1 MLRTLSLLLP
11 LLAAPPAAPAQAP
24 RARIE
29 ALMRE
34 ANRDP
39 GALVPLLLEASP
51 AVASLA
57 SDEAVL
63 LADTLDRYASR
74 AFFSPARPPRME
86 ELGLRVHRVARGE
99 VAERIAQRYRIGV
112 GMLGYLNEGFEPDRL
127 RVGQELK
134 VLDLS
139 DRSLRLEV
147 VRGRYRLLARRGDVL
162 VACFPVGLGAAGS
175 PTPLGATKVANRVLD
190 PQWTHPETKQV
201 FAPRDPGN
209 VLGGYWIALD
219 PAGIG
224 RDGIGLHGYTGEV
237 AEGWIE
243 QPASHGCVRL
253 LQPHVDRVFHL
264 AVEGTPVEIV
274 R

>member
-1 MLRTLSLLLP
+1 MLRTLAVLLSL
-11 LLAAPPAAPAQAP
+11 AAAPAVASAQVP

-34 ANRDP
+34 ANRDA

-51 AVASLA
+51 AVGSLA

-74 AFFSPARPPRME
+74 AFFSPARPPQME

-112 GMLGYLNEGFEPDRL
+112 GLLGYLNEGFEPDRL
-127 RVGQELK
+127 KVGQELK

-147 VRGRYRLLARRGDVL
+147 VQGRYRLLAWRGDVM
-162 VACFPVGLGAAGS
+162 VACFPVGLGAASS
-175 PTPLGATKVANRVLD
+175 PTPLGATRISKRVLD

-201 FAPRDPGN
+201 FAPGDPGN

-224 RDGIGLHGYTGEV
+224 REGIGLHGYTGEV
-237 AEGWIE
+237 AADWIE
-243 QPASHGCVRL
+243 QGASHGCVRM

-264 AVEGTPVEIV
+264 AVEGTPIEIV